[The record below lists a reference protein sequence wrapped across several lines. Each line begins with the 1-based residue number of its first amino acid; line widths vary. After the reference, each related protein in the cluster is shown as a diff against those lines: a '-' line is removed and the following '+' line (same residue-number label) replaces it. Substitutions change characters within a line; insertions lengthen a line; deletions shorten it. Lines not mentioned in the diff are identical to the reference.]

1 MPARAAR
8 SAQAPARAQAAM
20 MDFGELFVAPVC
32 TDARVGSEELAS
44 IGREDAGNHE
54 VRCVF
59 SERVIH
65 DDVHDATRATRRW
78 RGAREMRM
86 KTDEIVRRCVRA
98 RRTHRAQG
106 VQARK
111 EEAKLQSSRAHV

>member
-8 SAQAPARAQAAM
+8 HAQAPARANASM
-20 MDFGELFVAPVC
+20 MDFGELVVAPVC

-59 SERVIH
+59 RRR
-65 DDVHDATRATRRW
+65 DARAMSDSWMTMTTRAT
-78 RGAREMRM
+78 M
-86 KTDEIVRRCVRA
+86 VRRV
-98 RRTHRAQG
+98 
-106 VQARK
+106 
-111 EEAKLQSSRAHV
+111 